1 MISGGK
7 QSPIIL
13 LACRH
18 ETMARSLESVFDREG
33 YIPARITSLPR
44 ALELSRRSNYDAIV
58 LHQGLEQQEA
68 LDVCQA
74 LRDDPL
80 FDHSTPVIIT
90 SASVASAA
98 SRLAAYEAGAW
109 EYCSH
114 PIELDVLLTKLRT
127 FLRARRELVF
137 AQSQS
142 LIDSRSGLYTS
153 FGLQQIAAT
162 LGAGATRKHQAFAC
176 VAFSPESLD
185 REVPAAHI
193 SREPDA
199 AFADVAN
206 VFRIQSR
213 KSDVVGHMGDSRLAI
228 LAPDTDAAGARLLV
242 ARLQTEFD
250 KAATNHTIPRRVL
263 LRAGFSAVPDLAMA
277 KIEVEELVH
286 RAESALDRLPAVGS
300 EGSVLSFDD
309 LN

>member
-1 MISGGK
+1 
-7 QSPIIL
+7 
-13 LACRH
+13 
-18 ETMARSLESVFDREG
+18 MARSLESVFDREG

-44 ALELSRRSNYDAIV
+44 AVELCRRSNYDAIV

-68 LDVCQA
+68 LDVSRT
-74 LRDDPL
+74 LRDDAL

-90 SASVASAA
+90 STSVASAA
-98 SRLAAYEAGAW
+98 SRMAAYEAGAW

-114 PIELDVLLTKLRT
+114 PIDLDLLLTKLRT
-127 FLRARRELVF
+127 FLRARQELAM
-137 AQSQS
+137 AQSRN

-176 VAFSPESLD
+176 VAFLPESETP
-185 REVPAAHI
+185 EVAEAPT
-193 SREPDA
+193 SRESDA
-199 AFADVAN
+199 GFADVAN

-228 LAPDTDAAGARLLV
+228 LAPDTNATGARLLV
-242 ARLQTEFD
+242 ARLQNEFD
-250 KAATNHTIPRRVL
+250 KAATNHSIPTRVR

-286 RAESALDRLPAVGS
+286 RAESALNRIPALGS
-300 EGSVLSFDD
+300 KESVLSFDD

>member
-1 MISGGK
+1 MIPGGK
-7 QSPIIL
+7 HSPIIL

-33 YIPARITSLPR
+33 YIAARITSLPR
-44 ALELSRRSNYDAIV
+44 AVELSRRSNYDAIV
-58 LHQGLEQQEA
+58 LHQGLDQQEA
-68 LDVCQA
+68 LDVSQT

-90 SASVASAA
+90 STNVASAA

-114 PIELDVLLTKLRT
+114 PIDLDLLLTKLRT
-127 FLRARRELVF
+127 FLRARQELVF

-176 VAFSPESLD
+176 VAFSPETTD
-185 REVPAAHI
+185 REVAAAI

-206 VFRIQSR
+206 VFRVQSR
-213 KSDVVGHMGDSRLAI
+213 KSDVVGHMGASRLAI
-228 LAPDTDAAGARLLV
+228 LAPDTDADGARLLV
-242 ARLQTEFD
+242 ARLQGEFD
-250 KAATNHTIPRRVL
+250 KAATNHLIPARVR
-263 LRAGFSAVPDLAMA
+263 LRAGFSAVPDLAIA
-277 KIEVEELVH
+277 RIGVEELVH
-286 RAESALDRLPAVGS
+286 RAESALDHVPALGS
-300 EGSVLSFDD
+300 QDSVLSFDD